1 MTAKQTID
9 WSQCPLVE
17 VDPDAQGGVP
27 LVRGTRVPASA
38 IVETFY
44 LGRSVAE
51 LSSQLKLPQDRIRAI
66 LFYAKSRLLTG
77 Q

>member
-17 VDPDAQGGVP
+17 VNPDVHGGAP
-27 LVRGTRVPASA
+27 LLCGTRVPASA
-38 IVETFY
+38 IVDKFY
-44 LGRSVAE
+44 LGISVAE
-51 LSSQLKLPQDRIRAI
+51 LSTQLKLPRDRIRAI
-66 LFYAKSRLLTG
+66 LFYAKGQLLTA

>member
-17 VDPDAQGGVP
+17 VNSDVHGGVP

-38 IVETFY
+38 IVDGFL
-44 LGRSVAE
+44 LGKSVAE
-51 LSSQLKLPQDRIRAI
+51 LSSQFYLPRDRIRAV
-66 LFYAKSRLLTG
+66 LFYAKSQLLAA